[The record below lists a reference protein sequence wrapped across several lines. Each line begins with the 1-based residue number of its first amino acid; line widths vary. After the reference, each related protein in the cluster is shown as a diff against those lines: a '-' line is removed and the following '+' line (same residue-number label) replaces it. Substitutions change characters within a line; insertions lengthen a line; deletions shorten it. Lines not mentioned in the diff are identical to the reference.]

1 MNFRIKRQ
9 SAPPTRT
16 LLLVRWARF
25 LFLFVG
31 VLALRYCAVV
41 LLDRWL
47 FQAYQT
53 WRFERAL
60 KDAQPSAST
69 LQPPGSPPFPAQAD
83 ADRARAVSYG
93 IDGLAGSPLGRIK
106 IGSIGLA
113 AMIMEGIDGRTLRH
127 AVGHVPDTP
136 LPGQQGNVALAG
148 HRDTFFRGLRNI
160 HKDDEIT
167 VTTLHGSYRY
177 RVDSTQVLEPENIK
191 VLAATADDIL
201 TLVTC
206 YPFYFVGPAP
216 KRFIVRAH
224 RISEQGLCPRP
235 EKHTMCPS
243 RKSKLEI
250 PTQEDGEGLFDSRA
264 LAQ

>member
-1 MNFRIKRQ
+1 M
-9 SAPPTRT
+9 
-16 LLLVRWARF
+16 
-25 LFLFVG
+25 G
-31 VLALRYCAVV
+31 VLALSYCAVV

-60 KDAQPSAST
+60 KDAQTSARIIQ
-69 LQPPGSPPFPAQAD
+69 QPASSPLPAQAE
-83 ADRARAVSYG
+83 ADRARAKSFG
-93 IDGLAGSPLGRIK
+93 IDGLAGSPLGRIE
-106 IGSIGLA
+106 ISSIGLA

-127 AVGHVPDTP
+127 AVGHIPGTP

-167 VTTLHGSYRY
+167 LTTLHGSYRY
-177 RVDSTQVLEPENIK
+177 RVDSTQVVEPQATE
-191 VLAATADDIL
+191 VLDNSVDDIL

-224 RISEQGLCPRP
+224 RISE
-235 EKHTMCPS
+235 
-243 RKSKLEI
+243 
-250 PTQEDGEGLFDSRA
+250 
-264 LAQ
+264 